1 MENSPWE
8 MRWGKTPAG
17 WLAVDPIGCA
27 NRVWIGNEFRLSY
40 LSNVAALAQFPDH
53 QATIHNPQS
62 PIRDPQQSQRSSSQ
76 RQLELELHCI
86 GHQNKYI
93 IVNIKKKTM
102 RIAPISLAA
111 QATPRDWRIC
121 WSMFGGRC
129 CFLFF
134 LIFLSFLGH
143 KPRQIGQLMRGSRVR
158 EIHPLISRQPHRP
171 QRRCFGFVV
180 FNTVWQ

>member
-1 MENSPWE
+1 
-8 MRWGKTPAG
+8 
-17 WLAVDPIGCA
+17 
-27 NRVWIGNEFRLSY
+27 
-40 LSNVAALAQFPDH
+40 
-53 QATIHNPQS
+53 
-62 PIRDPQQSQRSSSQ
+62 
-76 RQLELELHCI
+76 
-86 GHQNKYI
+86 
-93 IVNIKKKTM
+93 M